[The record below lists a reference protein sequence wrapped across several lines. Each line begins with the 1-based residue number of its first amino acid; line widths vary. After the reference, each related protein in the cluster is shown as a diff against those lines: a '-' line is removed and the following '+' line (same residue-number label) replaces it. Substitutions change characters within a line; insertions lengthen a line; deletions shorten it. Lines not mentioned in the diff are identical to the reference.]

1 SAFLLAPTSPTTG
14 NLRKDGFRYVDTL
27 QGFQKSAMLQDVAR
41 GQVIVVDESSMV
53 SVPQMRWVFDYA
65 LRNGCRVIL
74 AGDSEQHHSV
84 ERGDAVR
91 ILEASLSVRSVE
103 LSTNYRAMPA
113 YLKAAVKDLWEGRR
127 EEAWQKLDDHGDI
140 QEVADIDELRARAVE
155 EHLKARRA
163 GETSLLACPIHAEAR
178 EITKVVLEAEKA
190 EGLIA
195 QENHQVTRIKKLPL
209 DGPELKDPL
218 QYQPG
223 RVVAFHKRVKGGFKA
238 GEKWRVIEPRE
249 DGAIQLQRANV
260 TKAFDPAS
268 KGKWDLHEAAEMDL
282 SVGAQI
288 RINEGFKER
297 GVAFE
302 NNEVLRVSAIAQDKI
317 TLEDGRSLRRD
328 FLRIDQGVCITSYAS
343 QCRTV
348 GQIVPVLPMRAFA
361 QVNDET
367 WYVLVSRAQHRLV
380 AFTDC
385 KEALHEQVMI
395 DGDRKS
401 VWEHERDEARRKE
414 QERAR
419 TEGTPRPAGLPA
431 GAIKRPAQ
439 PAPREENMRE
449 YERSLWKRAAAKYP
463 VETRTPEVQEQ
474 LEQKIRKL
482 VREHEGHK
490 SARPTQAQKVHYP
503 APPPPEYVRKPE
515 RGHRMGR

>member
-1 SAFLLAPTSPTTG
+1 
-14 NLRKDGFRYVDTL
+14 
-27 QGFQKSAMLQDVAR
+27 M
-41 GQVIVVDESSMV
+41 
-53 SVPQMRWVFDYA
+53 
-65 LRNGCRVIL
+65 
-74 AGDSEQHHSV
+74 
-84 ERGDAVR
+84 
-91 ILEASLSVRSVE
+91 
-103 LSTNYRAMPA
+103 
-113 YLKAAVKDLWEGRR
+113 
-127 EEAWQKLDDHGDI
+127 
-140 QEVADIDELRARAVE
+140 ADIDELRARAVE

-218 QYQPG
+218 QYRPG
-223 RVVAFHKRVKGGFKA
+223 RVVAFHKRVKGGFKV
-238 GEKWRVIEPRE
+238 GEKWQVIEPRE

-317 TLEDGRSLRRD
+317 TLEDGRSLQRD
-328 FLRIDQGVCITSYAS
+328 FLRIDQGVTITSYAS
-343 QCRTV
+343 ECRTV

-419 TEGTPRPAGLPA
+419 TEGMSRPADLQA

-439 PAPREENMRE
+439 PAPREQNMSE
-449 YERSLWKRAAAKYP
+449 YERSLWKRAAAMYP
-463 VETRTPEVQEQ
+463 LETRTPEVQKK
-474 LEQKIRKL
+474 LERTIARKL
-482 VREHEGHK
+482 REHTRQELTRQVEGYTPH
-490 SARPTQAQKVHYP
+490 QEV
-503 APPPPEYVRKPE
+503 PPPPAHEQG
-515 RGHRMGR
+515 RGRGISMGM